1 MDAKEV
7 QFTEGR
13 RAVDAA
19 EAITAMRSL
28 GGLYK
33 GILAAVRDEAVVME
47 QVFPSPGPAMAML
60 THRIFE
66 QRIQV
71 GLPSTIRFGSTSA
84 CRWLVLEKCFQNSWC
99 PPLPEPVALDQC
111 AAWCPFW
118 YALQDTS
125 SVQM

>member
-1 MDAKEV
+1 MIVQRYIATRAMFMDAKEV

-71 GLPSTIRFGSTSA
+71 GLSTMGLYFSILRPCRFCTSPYA
-84 CRWLVLEKCFQNSWC
+84 LLVLE
-99 PPLPEPVALDQC
+99 
-111 AAWCPFW
+111 
-118 YALQDTS
+118 
-125 SVQM
+125 

>member
-33 GILAAVRDEAVVME
+33 SILLAVRDEAVVME
-47 QVFPSPGPAMAML
+47 QVFPNPGPAMAML
-60 THRIFE
+60 IHRIFE

-71 GLPSTIRFGSTSA
+71 SPLQLHLLLLCCA
-84 CRWLVLEKCFQNSWC
+84 VLCF
-99 PPLPEPVALDQC
+99 
-111 AAWCPFW
+111 AW
-118 YALQDTS
+118 S
-125 SVQM
+125 